1 MINQDQISGLLFLI
15 DAFRSIPNEFPSLL
29 SSGKINVNEI
39 PEWYP
44 YYEITMGQLFYEFIN
59 ITNMHSEIHDF
70 IFTDNPAQAALDI
83 ANQDT
88 LTSPPK
94 NLNLEKFV
102 AILYALIK
110 TYESVLYHQQ
120 TIHQL
125 LKKIQTGLDTT
136 DKLLHKIIQ
145 IDKTAIYCKPIQQRI
160 HQAQITG
167 DEKFFKKL
175 ATAFKPRV
183 LPEPSQDA
191 TLTFIIFFLLDI
203 GEYQKMSE
211 AERFELL
218 IQFKQPH
225 IDDASFKRK
234 LYRIKNLYV

>member
-1 MINQDQISGLLFLI
+1 MSNQDNFSELLSLVETFTSIAKNFDQLFLS
-15 DAFRSIPNEFPSLL
+15 DKF
-29 SSGKINVNEI
+29 KIEDVL
-39 PEWYP
+39 PWHQ
-44 YYEITMGQLFYEFIN
+44 YYEISISELLYKLTNEANLHPEMMEYIFSDDPLKTVIEF
-59 ITNMHSEIHDF
+59 SK
-70 IFTDNPAQAALDI
+70 
-83 ANQDT
+83 QDSPI
-88 LTSPPK
+88 SPPE
-94 NLNLEKFV
+94 NPEWG
-102 AILYALIK
+102 AILSLLYAL
-110 TYESVLYHQQ
+110 TQNYNSVLYHQQ
-120 TIHQL
+120 TIQQL

-191 TLTFIIFFLLDI
+191 TLIFMIFFLLDI
-203 GEYQKMSE
+203 GGYQKMSE